1 MCTKTDK
8 GITSER
14 LLIRP
19 IFDEAVVRII
29 YSDEIPIRT
38 VRAVRAVRGYVA

>member
-8 GITSER
+8 DITSER

-19 IFDEAVVRII
+19 FCEVVARIF
-29 YSDEIPIRT
+29 YSDEIPICT
-38 VRAVRAVRGYVA
+38 VREVRAVRGYVA

>member
-8 GITSER
+8 DITSER

-19 IFDEAVVRII
+19 FFCEVVARIS